1 MEKRFSGRFSD
12 NDRGDIKKT
21 SDAKYRVNREITA
34 QTVRLIDEN
43 GEALGVVNIREAM
56 TRAREAGQDLIEV
69 APTANPPVCKIA
81 DYGKLRYELQKK
93 KAEAKKKQKVIET
106 KEIKLTPAIGE
117 HDYQV
122 KLAKIKKFIE
132 DENKVKI
139 TLRFRG
145 RELSHKELGV
155 NLINRLIEDV
165 AEFAKCD
172 VKPKL
177 EERQMMAM
185 LSPASVK

>member
-12 NDRGDIKKT
+12 NDRGDNKKT
-21 SDAKYRVNREITA
+21 SDLKYRVNREITA

-43 GEALGVVNIREAM
+43 GEPIGVVNIREAM
-56 TRAREAGQDLIEV
+56 VRAREAGQDLIEV

-81 DYGKLRYELQKK
+81 DYGKLRYEQQKK
-93 KAEAKKKQKVIET
+93 KAEAKKKQKIIET

-165 AEFAKCD
+165 AEFAKCE

-177 EERQMMAM
+177 EERQMMAI
-185 LSPASVK
+185 LSSISTK

>member
-1 MEKRFSGRFSD
+1 MEKKFSGKFSD
-12 NDRGDIKKT
+12 SDRGDKKG
-21 SDAKYRVNREITA
+21 SDLKYRVNREITA
-34 QTVRLIDEN
+34 QTVRLIDAD
-43 GEALGVVNIREAM
+43 GEPIGVVNIREAM

-93 KAEAKKKQKVIET
+93 KAEAKKKQKIVEI
-106 KEIKLTPAIGE
+106 KEVKLTPAIGE

-122 KLAKIKKFIE
+122 KLAKIRKFIE
-132 DENKVKI
+132 DGNKVKI

-165 AEFAKCD
+165 KEFAKCD

-185 LSPASVK
+185 LSPMSAK

>member
-1 MEKRFSGRFSD
+1 MEKRFSSRFSD
-12 NDRGDIKKT
+12 NDRDDIKKA

-34 QTVRLIDEN
+34 QTVRLIDKN
-43 GEALGVVNIREAM
+43 GEALGVVSIREAM

-69 APTANPPVCKIA
+69 APTATPPVCKIA

-93 KAEAKKKQKVIET
+93 KAEAKKKQKIIET

-165 AEFAKCD
+165 SEFAKCD

-185 LSPASVK
+185 LSPASVR